1 MSPLVVTLS
10 IIILLLLTRLT
21 INLTNPPSKIVTYKL
36 SPFTQPRTFKVSCD
50 DCYRR
55 TNCDEC
61 PLDCNKCSLS
71 HPPNCATCT
80 PSCVSCDQDC
90 PLDCDKCN
98 ARCLPNCTKCK
109 EHCPPECA
117 KLTSK
122 CELPFY
128 RCQAFIRR
136 IKFSGGYLTS
146 SWKMRPSTTGW
157 RILIRFIP
165 RRVTGGLFNL
175 DQMGL
180 GFYIEDSKVKMY
192 LQDEIRTLTPQVR
205 GQVVNTLWFN
215 QEVNHDYFTLSI
227 NNSQQRFS
235 PKVPNQVFNSYV
247 TLGRCIDTAAP
258 AASKVPF
265 IGCIQDLQIN
275 RLSLTFKNFN
285 VKDNNVTEGCE

>member
-1 MSPLVVTLS
+1 MSPLIVTLS

-21 INLTNPPSKIVTYKL
+21 INLTNPPSEIVTYKL

-55 TNCDEC
+55 TDCDEC
-61 PLDCNKCSLS
+61 PLDCEKCSLS

-80 PSCVSCDQDC
+80 PSCASCDQDC
-90 PLDCDKCN
+90 PLDCDKCKEH
-98 ARCLPNCTKCK
+98 CLPNCTKCK
-109 EHCPPECA
+109 EHCPPECT

-128 RCQAFIRR
+128 RCQAFIHR

-146 SWKMRPSTTGW
+146 LSKVKPSTTGW

-165 RRVTGGLFNL
+165 RSVTGGLFNL
-175 DQMGL
+175 DQMG
-180 GFYIEDSKVKMY
+180 FYIEASKVKMY
-192 LQDEIRTLTPQVR
+192 LQDEIRTLTTYIRVSS
-205 GQVVNTLWFN
+205 VNTLRFS
-215 QEVNHDYFTLSI
+215 QEVDKNYFTLSI
-227 NNSQQRFS
+227 NNSEQRFS
-235 PKVPNQVFNSYV
+235 PKVPNQVFNSHV

-265 IGCIQDLQIN
+265 IGCMQDLQIN
-275 RLSLTFKNFN
+275 RLILTFNKFT
-285 VKDNNVTEGCE
+285 VKENNVTAGCE